1 MSDTPITAPIP
12 RIALS
17 ASEVAAAIGI
27 SERLFRSWR
36 EAGRVPEPDIEIG
49 TVKRWKVSTIAQ
61 WKPNQTRPVPHRA
74 AG

>member
-1 MSDTPITAPIP
+1 MSDTPTAPVP

-17 ASEVAAAIGI
+17 GAEVAASIGI

-49 TVKRWKVSTIAQ
+49 SVRRWGVDTIELWLADR
-61 WKPNQTRPVPHRA
+61 KKLPLHRA